1 MGRRRLL
8 CAWLL
13 LAGQLAAWPQAAL
26 PSSTT
31 SASAPHHPR
40 WSDAV
45 LSLVRRGRNVS
56 AALQLVHE
64 SQHWTACS
72 RVSLAPLGVRP
83 NARSSASPLLERQ
96 AQVAVRT
103 ANLLTSLSARLQ
115 NDTEL
120 VYGEDLYYTLARM
133 NVLSEDG
140 VLGSGLLVVPRG
152 RDSPVLS
159 VFAYASPSGGLAFHR
174 NYSYEADSVDQCAWF
189 ARLAGANY
197 TAWLLRRYG
206 TSVLDVAS
214 GLQVAARDGLWTAP
228 YFDCAV
234 TDAWVATFALPFL
247 GVRRD
252 NSLVFRG
259 VATVNIALNTM
270 DINQCSEDDLFFA
283 KSHRCDPQSAECEP
297 SEGLG
302 FRRGGYRCRCREGF
316 YAPALPD
323 DGGGGVINDDTAA
336 AGNGEALEAAAS
348 AEFRCLPCPSR
359 CGGACQR
366 ADAAE
371 QREEACFVQYNMA
384 WRTLALGL
392 QGFCTSVTVVLMAV
406 VFRLRKSKMFASA
419 MWILLEVILLGALII
434 YQTIIIRYFEPT
446 TTTCLIEP
454 WFREIGFIVLYGALL
469 LKIYRILAEFRTRK
483 AHRVCVR
490 DKDLLK
496 YLLGLVLVV
505 AGYMSAWTAVVMDN
519 WEKGHSILQVARAAG
534 HRSALR
540 FLVCRALWWDYVTEF
555 GEALFMLL
563 GIYLAY
569 CIRNAKVE
577 YYTEKWTLC
586 CSVYIETLFSLS
598 MYIIRHALAAV
609 LEPDHVFLLYF
620 IRCHCTVTV
629 ILFLVFAPKLWYH
642 HRPPNLATEHRSRHF
657 SSYEIPDP
665 HPENLKLHE
674 AVLSNGEVDIADIN
688 LADMDPEDIR
698 AELRRVYT
706 QLQVLRN
713 KTMRKDNPHISKRR
727 GGRKVTHRRF
737 SLQPFHHKHKHAHA
751 AHSAAHEQETTEVS
765 KTPEDSTASGEGGP
779 VPDGPSVT
787 SVSGIGRPLQFDD
800 AAAPST
806 PVTPSRRS

>member
-1 MGRRRLL
+1 MGPPRRLL
-8 CAWLL
+8 CACVLL
-13 LAGQLAAWPQAAL
+13 LAAPTEPATAGLGAAPRARGG
-26 PSSTT
+26 PT
-31 SASAPHHPR
+31 SSAPGG
-40 WSDAV
+40 AV
-45 LSLVRRGRNVS
+45 LWSEPVLRLVRQRRNAS
-56 AALQLVHE
+56 AALQLVEE
-64 SQHWTACS
+64 SQSWTPSTCTRA
-72 RVSLAPLGVRP
+72 SLAPLGVRP
-83 NARSSASPLLERQ
+83 GNRTTAVFERQ
-96 AQVAVRT
+96 VQAAVRT
-103 ANLLTSLSARLQ
+103 ANLLTSLSERIQ

-120 VYGEDLYYTLARM
+120 VYGEDLYYTLSRM

-140 VLGSGLLVVPRG
+140 LVGSGVLVLQRH
-152 RDSPVLS
+152 RDTPSALS
-159 VFAYASPSGGLAFHR
+159 VFAYRQRGGGIAFHR
-174 NYSYEADSVDQCAWF
+174 NYSYDGDSLDQCLWF
-189 ARLAGANY
+189 SRLAAANY
-197 TAWLLRRYG
+197 TEWLLRRYG

-214 GLQVAARDGLWTAP
+214 GLELAARDGLWTAP
-228 YFDCAV
+228 YYDCAV
-234 TDAWVATFALPFL
+234 TDAWVATFAVPFL
-247 GVRRD
+247 GFRQN
-252 NSLVFRG
+252 NSLLFRG
-259 VATVNIALNTM
+259 VATVNIALNSL
-270 DINQCSEDDLFFA
+270 DINQCAEDDLFFA
-283 KSHRCDPQSAECEP
+283 ASHRCNLQSAECEA
-297 SEGLG
+297 SQGLG
-302 FRRGGYRCRCREGF
+302 FRRGSYRCRCKEGF
-316 YAPALPD
+316 YAPGVVQAPGD
-323 DGGGGVINDDTAA
+323 SGG
-336 AGNGEALEAAAS
+336 AGEMSGEALEASGEA
-348 AEFRCLPCPSR
+348 FHCLPCPAR
-359 CGGACQR
+359 CGNACQ
-366 ADAAE
+366 
-371 QREEACFVQYNMA
+371 EEGQACFVQYNMA
-384 WRTLALGL
+384 WRSLALGL
-392 QGFCTSVTVVLMAV
+392 QSFCTTVTLVLMV
-406 VFRLRKSKMFASA
+406 IVFRLRKSKMFASA
-419 MWILLEVILLGALII
+419 MWILLEVILVGALII

-469 LKIYRILAEFRTRK
+469 LKIYRILAEFQTRK

-496 YLLGLVLVV
+496 YLLGFVMVV

-519 WEKGHSILQVARAAG
+519 WEKGHSILEVAVTP
-534 HRSALR
+534 SSLR
-540 FLVCRALWWDYVTEF
+540 YLLCRALWWDYVTEF

-577 YYTEKWTLC
+577 CYTEKWTLC

-620 IRCHCTVTV
+620 VRCHCTVTL
-629 ILFLVFAPKLWYH
+629 ILFLIFAPKLWYH
-642 HRPPNLATEHRSRHF
+642 HRPPNQTTEHRSRHF

-737 SLQPFHHKHKHAHA
+737 SLRPFHHKHKPHH
-751 AHSAAHEQETTEVS
+751 HPHEQETTEVS

-787 SVSGIGRPLQFDD
+787 SVSGIGRTYDD
-800 AAAPST
+800 VPST